1 MRNGVQQASTIHK
14 NMSMI
19 KIKFLYS
26 LLSLLTDLFLRL
38 TNLKNAIWPWLDAML
53 SWDQPSS
60 QSDCP
65 TGKIL
70 DPDQL

>member
-1 MRNGVQQASTIHK
+1 
-14 NMSMI
+14 MI
-19 KIKFLYS
+19 KIRFLYC

-65 TGKIL
+65 TGNN
-70 DPDQL
+70 P